1 MKSSKG
7 YAIAMTKFE
16 RPDGKGVY
24 ATPKIEG
31 FIIKDMTV
39 VRKKNLVGEKKETLK
54 FFALNGP
61 PNLSDYTNLRIDL
74 PEGFAYIS
82 EEGYNLKKTN
92 CNRLVAG
99 NRAVKLNCT
108 IITLGDR
115 SIK

>member
-1 MKSSKG
+1 MNNPTFLQTDFKGNPFTLEVKSSKG
-7 YAIAMTKFE
+7 YAIAMSKFTE
-16 RPDGKGVY
+16 KDGKGVY

-74 PEGFAYIS
+74 PEGFAYMS
-82 EEGYNLKKTN
+82 EADDGY
-92 CNRLVAG
+92 
-99 NRAVKLNCT
+99 KL
-108 IITLGDR
+108 
-115 SIK
+115 